1 MSERALQEIFQ
12 SQYDELLSSPQPLKN
27 LKAIDAISQC
37 RTKAMGSSIFQCAS
51 RHKPIELHHSCRHR
65 SCFLCAQKKRVEWID
80 KQKHRLFPCAHFH
93 VIFTLP
99 HEYLSLWRYN
109 ERFFADLLFSASRDT
124 LMLMEESKYHGVT
137 PGIMTALHTWGRQM
151 TLHPHVHCLVSA
163 GGLNGS
169 DQWEGIEQ
177 FLLPIKVVKSRY
189 RGLVQ
194 KAIMQALESGELV
207 CPPDQSWQNLRQ
219 HWSTV
224 WKKEWSVR
232 IEKRYEHGKGVMLY
246 LSRYLKGGPM
256 NPKQILHRNERE
268 IRFRYL
274 DHRDKRKKDLRLSI
288 RDFTRRLLEHVPQVG
303 LHTFRYYGLYAP
315 ATKRRR
321 LLAYR
326 CLRGTSAGRNSPAAK
341 DVVLSCSI
349 CGAPAKRTHSF
360 WKNKTSKAISINKK
374 TASTTGAGFVQ
385 QDDEDIP
392 VGASVPNTS

>member
-12 SQYDELLSSPQPLKN
+12 SQYDELLSRPQPLKN

-37 RTKAMGSSIFQCAS
+37 RTKAMGSSFFQCAS
-51 RHKPIELHHSCRHR
+51 LHKPIELNHSCRHR
-65 SCFLCAQKKRVEWID
+65 SCFLCAQKKRVEWIEN
-80 KQKHRLFPCAHFH
+80 QKHRLFPCAHFH

-109 ERFFADLLFSASRDT
+109 ERFFTDLLFSASRDT
-124 LMLMEESKYHGVT
+124 LMLMEDSKYHGVT

-151 TLHPHVHCLVSA
+151 NLHPHVHCLVSA
-163 GGLNGS
+163 GGLKGS
-169 DQWEGIEQ
+169 DQWKEVEQ

-189 RGLVQ
+189 RAMVQ
-194 KAIMQALESGELV
+194 KRIMQAIESDELI
-207 CPPDQSWQNLRQ
+207 CPPDQSWQKIRQ
-219 HWSTV
+219 HWSAL

-256 NPKQILHRNERE
+256 NPKQILFRNDHE

-274 DHRDKRKKDLRLSI
+274 DHRDKRKKDLRLPL
-288 RDFTRRLLEHVPQVG
+288 DEFARRLLEHVPQVG

-321 LLAYR
+321 LQAYR
-326 CLRGTSAGRNSPAAK
+326 CLNCAPKKRYSPLST

-349 CGAPAKRTHSF
+349 CGAPARRTHSF
-360 WKNKTSKAISINKK
+360 WKNQASKAISINKNANP
-374 TASTTGAGFVQ
+374 TLGAGFIQ

-392 VGASVPNTS
+392 VGGRSLDTS